1 MHRDLSSLSA
11 QEIPESA
18 WTKSSFSGNGS
29 GSDCVEVAPL
39 QGGRALRHS
48 QNPDGPKLFFTDSEW
63 TAFTKGVQAGEA
75 GLM

>member
-29 GSDCVEVAPL
+29 GSDCVEVAAL
-39 QGGRALRHS
+39 QGGRALRDS
-48 QNPDGPKLFFTDSEW
+48 KNPEGPKLFFTDSEW
-63 TAFTKGVQAGEA
+63 TAFIQGVQADEA
-75 GLM
+75 GLI